1 MFLQIA
7 ILKVRQPAWEESMN
21 LKHLFVA
28 VPTALSILGNW
39 TANAG
44 QTMNQAG
51 AIACVN
57 DKWDVK
63 EPEKG
68 HKLVDYAGRCVLIP
82 DDAAAPKSTEDCV
95 GKYEFMPDESYKA
108 SGTCTEKFKEAADTL
123 THTWEESS
131 DLKEYPYKFT
141 GGAGKYEGASG
152 GGTYTMDELTDTLFG
167 GKYKGQIIVP

>member
-68 HKLVDYAGRCVLIP
+68 HKLVDYVGRCVLILTVTV
-82 DDAAAPKSTEDCV
+82 ARKSPKAGLE
-95 GKYEFMPDESYKA
+95 KYNS
-108 SGTCTEKFKEAADTL
+108 
-123 THTWEESS
+123 
-131 DLKEYPYKFT
+131 
-141 GGAGKYEGASG
+141 
-152 GGTYTMDELTDTLFG
+152 
-167 GKYKGQIIVP
+167 